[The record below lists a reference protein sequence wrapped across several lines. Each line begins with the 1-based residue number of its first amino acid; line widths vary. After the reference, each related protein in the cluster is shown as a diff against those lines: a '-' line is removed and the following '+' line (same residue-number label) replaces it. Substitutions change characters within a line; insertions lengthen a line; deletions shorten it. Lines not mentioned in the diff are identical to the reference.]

1 MDYEIAPLE
10 IDFSK
15 LPVMDSVSE
24 SLMLSEELLE
34 KFKIEIDESKIEQ
47 IIAELPEEQRS
58 VLTFEEKL
66 HYIKKILDYDVSEP
80 IKNLFDDVFSFV
92 SKF

>member
-1 MDYEIAPLE
+1 MDYEITPLE

-15 LPVMDSVSE
+15 LPVMDCVSE

-47 IIAELPEEQRS
+47 IIAELPEEQRCA
-58 VLTFEEKL
+58 LTFEEKL
-66 HYIKKILDYDVSEP
+66 YYIKKILDYDVSEP
-80 IKNLFDDVFSFV
+80 IKNLFDDVLNFV